1 MSAGRGVSC
10 VDLGFPSVN
19 FDFRY
24 LHAGKVLQ
32 RLDKDMQQE
41 TDVAIIG
48 GGIIGCAIAYFLRKR
63 GVEVMV
69 FEKGAI
75 GGQASGAAAG
85 LLAPLGPLSGPG
97 PFADLL
103 LAGFAQ
109 LTTIVPELEDA
120 TGLRL
125 GYERIGALRTVRNQ
139 KRLSHLRKRFEA
151 WQPLGLELH
160 WLTGQ
165 EARQLEPSLSEEVCA
180 AIYAPQESQID
191 AVLLTQAWYQAA
203 QQLGA
208 QFFCGQEVIAIDHQQ
223 AQVRGIGLSDHRSI
237 ACKHLVLAAGAWA
250 GQWNEGL
257 HLSLPVSPL
266 KGQLLTMQ
274 QPEPRLRRIIFG
286 EAAYI
291 APRGQQVLVGATK
304 EEAGFDDRVT
314 QEGINW
320 LRSTAIRFLPALEHG
335 SVQTSWAGLRPRTPD
350 TRPVLGT
357 APGWKNVTIAT
368 GHNSVGIILSGITGD
383 TIAELVATRQIPE
396 IIAPFSPQRFQE
408 RLG

>member
-1 MSAGRGVSC
+1 MMAPAG
-10 VDLGFPSVN
+10 LWLAK
-19 FDFRY
+19 Y
-24 LHAGKVLQ
+24 LNNPMCWWKKTGLS
-32 RLDKDMQQE
+32 RNRDMQQE

-48 GGIIGCAIAYFLRKR
+48 GGIIGCAIAYFLRRR

-109 LTTIVPELEDA
+109 LATIVPELEDA
-120 TGLRL
+120 TGLQL
-125 GYERIGALRTVRNQ
+125 GYERLGALRTVRSH

-160 WLTGQ
+160 WLSGQ

-191 AVLLTQAWYQAA
+191 AVLLTRAWYQAA

-208 QFFCGQEVIAIDHQQ
+208 QFFCGQEVMAVDHQQ
-223 AQVRGIGLSDHRSI
+223 AQVRGIRLSDHRSI

-250 GQWNEGL
+250 AQWSEGL

-266 KGQLLTMQ
+266 KGQLLTMR

-304 EEAGFDDRVT
+304 EEAGFDDQVT

-320 LRSTAIRFLPALEHG
+320 LCSTVIRFLPALEYG

-350 TRPVLGT
+350 TRPMLGT

-383 TIAELVATRQIPE
+383 TIA
-396 IIAPFSPQRFQE
+396 
-408 RLG
+408 

>member
-1 MSAGRGVSC
+1 MVS
-10 VDLGFPSVN
+10 
-19 FDFRY
+19 
-24 LHAGKVLQ
+24 Q
-32 RLDKDMQQE
+32 RLDKNMQQE

-48 GGIIGCAIAYFLRKR
+48 GGIIGCAIAYFLRRR

-75 GGQASGAAAG
+75 GGRASGAAAG
-85 LLAPLGPLSGPG
+85 LLAPL
-97 PFADLL
+97 LL

-109 LTTIVPELEDA
+109 LTAIAPELEDA

-125 GYERIGALRTVRNQ
+125 GYERPGALRTVRSQ
-139 KRLSHLRKRFEA
+139 KRLPRLRKRFEA
-151 WQPLGLELH
+151 WLPLGLELH
-160 WLTGQ
+160 WLSGQ

-191 AVLLTQAWYQAA
+191 AVLLTRAWYQAA
-203 QQLGA
+203 QRLGA
-208 QFFCGQEVIAIDHQQ
+208 QFFCGQEVMAFDHQQ
-223 AQVRGIGLSDHRSI
+223 AQVRGIRLSDHRSI
-237 ACKHLVLAAGAWA
+237 ACKHLVLAAGAWTA
-250 GQWNEGL
+250 QWSEEL
-257 HLSLPVSPL
+257 YLSLPVSPL

-274 QPEPRLRRIIFG
+274 QPEPRLRHIIFG

-291 APRGQQVLVGATK
+291 APRGQQLLIGATK
-304 EEAGFDDRVT
+304 EEAGFDDQVT

-320 LRSTAIRFLPALEHG
+320 LCSTAIRFLPALEYS

-350 TRPVLGT
+350 TRPRLGP

-383 TIAELVATRQIPE
+383 TIAELIATGQIPE
-396 IIAPFSPQRFQE
+396 IIAPFSPQRFQA
-408 RLG
+408 